1 MIGTLVGHRS
11 PPPNGHVV
19 TIWFITCN
27 TVLFVLDAATQ
38 SCYCL
43 CLRFSSM
50 QKNIHVDRGELLF
63 KSFRLGLMG
72 LTEKSYCFKD
82 NSMDLSLRQLHRIVR
97 RLRRLVEGLS
107 KRWISHG
114 RIISPPGLGSE
125 DRAASSHTV
134 NKIYH
139 RQTIWHQR

>member
-1 MIGTLVGHRS
+1 
-11 PPPNGHVV
+11 
-19 TIWFITCN
+19 
-27 TVLFVLDAATQ
+27 
-38 SCYCL
+38 
-43 CLRFSSM
+43 M

-107 KRWISHG
+107 R
-114 RIISPPGLGSE
+114 R
-125 DRAASSHTV
+125 
-134 NKIYH
+134 
-139 RQTIWHQR
+139 